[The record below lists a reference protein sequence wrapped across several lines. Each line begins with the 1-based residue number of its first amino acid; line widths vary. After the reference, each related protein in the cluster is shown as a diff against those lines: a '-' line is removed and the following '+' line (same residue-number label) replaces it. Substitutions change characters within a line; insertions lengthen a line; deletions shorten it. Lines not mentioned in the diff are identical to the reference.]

1 MPEGADW
8 QLKARLGLDVKNQ
21 VKALARRRRL
31 SISRLVEGLL
41 ERELDEADSSSSFP
55 DEHAIREMATLVAV
69 EHVLKLQEASM
80 PGGTTISR
88 RLLDAAALS
97 AIARLQSIEASF
109 REDQSE

>member
-1 MPEGADW
+1 MAKLRSAPR
-8 QLKARLGLDVKNQ
+8 ARVGELEL
-21 VKALARRRRL
+21 AARRQL
-31 SISRLVEGLL
+31 
-41 ERELDEADSSSSFP
+41 